1 MSVSRYLGV
10 ETPFGIAHR
19 GGALEALEN
28 TPTAF
33 HRAIELGY
41 RVIETDVQATID
53 GKLVVVHD
61 GDTSRISTT
70 LVEISRVTWDELSR
84 VELLNGDRLWLLDE
98 LLAYLPSEC
107 RLNIDPK
114 ADSAVAPLI
123 SLFKGRPELLNRIC
137 VGSFSSSRLQQ
148 LRSAIPGLASSLG
161 MREIV
166 WLVLAFVSRRKP
178 RNVKS
183 SLPRGV
189 VAVQVPARAYGFN
202 FTSPAF
208 IQFIHQL
215 GLDIHVWTI
224 DDEQDMQGIYARG
237 ADAVMTDRPS
247 TLKKVLKELGH
258 WKGE

>member
-1 MSVSRYLGV
+1 MSRYLGV
-10 ETPFGIAHR
+10 ETPFGVAHR

-41 RVIETDVQATID
+41 RVIETDVQATAD

-61 GDTSRISTT
+61 GDTARISTHV
-70 LVEISRVTWDELSR
+70 VEISRVTWDVLSR

-98 LLAYLPSEC
+98 LLAFLPTDC

-114 ADSAVAPLI
+114 SDSAVTPLI
-123 SLFKGRPELLNRIC
+123 ALFKGRPELLKRIC
-137 VGSFSSSRLQQ
+137 VGSFSSARLRQ
-148 LRSAIPGLASSLG
+148 LRNAVPGLSSSLG
-161 MREIV
+161 MREMAL
-166 WLVLAFVSRRKP
+166 LVLAFVSRRNPQNIKK
-178 RNVKS
+178 R
-183 SLPRGV
+183 LPSGV
-189 VAVQVPARAYGFN
+189 VAVQVHAQAYGFN

-224 DDEQDMQGIYARG
+224 DSEQDMQGIYACG

-247 TLKKVLKELGH
+247 ILKKVLHELGH